1 MKDYTFSLRAG
12 LQTGLVM
19 AIVAIFLILT
29 GMVESFADYE
39 MLGVATLGMLILFS
53 FVVIPGIMAA
63 NRVLKSN
70 ALRAEAA
77 PASGLMLAGLVAGA
91 IVGLAITILI
101 FLLENTD
108 LRSVFVN
115 ATPDLLEI
123 LTFGLSTI
131 QAMLLW
137 IVGGGVLGL
146 LGAAL
151 RLLPNRVQT
160 AVAVILVSWIL
171 LSLLEIPF
179 LMFLVGL
186 IILGWLTQRYG
197 VNLKIISSE
206 PGYSR
211 QKKILFLAALIA
223 GWVLL
228 LVIGPAL
235 LGDYWTRV
243 LGFVGLYAML
253 GLGLNIVVGY
263 AGLLDLGYVAFFAIG
278 AYTMGLLTSPASALG
293 TELNFWFAL
302 PLSMIV
308 AGFTGVLLGIPV
320 LRMRGDYLAI
330 VTLGFGEIIRILLL
344 SDVMKPITGGPQG
357 ILEIPAPSI
366 FSISFT
372 KPLPFYYMIVLG
384 CLLVAFVSA
393 RLSYA
398 RIGRAWMAMRED
410 EDVAEAMGVNLVNYK
425 LLAFATGAAFAG
437 ISGGIFASWQHAIF
451 PADFSL
457 LVSIN
462 VLVLII
468 IGGIGSIPG
477 VILGA
482 AVLVGLPEVLREIQN
497 YRILVYGALLVIMMI
512 VRPEGLWPSQRR
524 KLEMHEGDE
533 TSSLSISTANPGWQ
547 EE

>member
-1 MKDYTFSLRAG
+1 MKPYGFSLRAG
-12 LQTGLVM
+12 LKTGLIL
-19 AIVAIFLILT
+19 AIVSIFLILT
-29 GMVESFADYE
+29 GMVEAFADRE
-39 MLGVATLGMLILFS
+39 MLGAGTLGMLILFS
-53 FVVIPGIMAA
+53 LVALPGIMAA
-63 NRVLKSN
+63 NRVSKSYT
-70 ALRAEAA
+70 LRAERA
-77 PASGLMLAGLVAGA
+77 PAAELLLAGLAAGA
-91 IVGLAITILI
+91 VVGLGIAILI
-101 FLLENTD
+101 LLLDKFD

-123 LTFGLSTI
+123 LTFGVPAT

-137 IVGGGVLGL
+137 IVGGGILGL
-146 LGAAL
+146 LGAAF
-151 RLLPNRVQT
+151 RLAPHRVQMVVT
-160 AVAVILVSWIL
+160 LLLIAWIL

-179 LMFLVGL
+179 ILFLLGL
-186 IILGWLTQRYG
+186 VILGGLTQRYG
-197 VNLKIISSE
+197 VNIQVLSSE
-206 PGYSR
+206 PGSSR
-211 QKKILFLAALIA
+211 RKKMIFLVALVA

-235 LGDYWTRV
+235 LGDYWSRV

-293 TELNFWFAL
+293 TELNFWVAL
-302 PLSMIV
+302 PLSMLM
-308 AGFTGVLLGIPV
+308 AGFAGVLLGVPV

-344 SDVMKPITGGPQG
+344 SDLMKPLTGGPQG
-357 ILEIPAPSI
+357 ILEVPAPSLFG
-366 FSISFT
+366 FSFI
-372 KPLPFYYMIVLG
+372 KPLHFYYLIILG

-457 LVSIN
+457 FVSIN

-482 AVLVGLPEVLREIQN
+482 AVLVGLPEVLREIQD

-512 VRPEGLWPSQRR
+512 VKPEGLWPSQRR

-533 TSSLSISTANPGWQ
+533 TVAASVSPASSG
-547 EE
+547 